1 MSINLVKSAGMRR
14 YTDDQAASVLR
25 RIDEHAAWYKDP
37 QSGCDYLLDQ
47 FAAIKLLLSEYIKF
61 NKQYDSG
68 KLSETQLE
76 LKTEPTR
83 KPVRHGRRRPSKKA
97 RNQATSV

>member
-1 MSINLVKSAGMRR
+1 MRR
-14 YTDDQAASVLR
+14 YTEDQAASVLR
-25 RIDEHAAWYKDP
+25 RIDEHAAVVQDP

-47 FAAIKLLLSEYIKF
+47 FAAIKLLLSEYIEF
-61 NKQYDSG
+61 NKQYGSG

-76 LKTEPTR
+76 LKTEPTPR
-83 KPVRHGRRRPSKKA
+83 TRTPWTTSSFKEA

>member
-1 MSINLVKSAGMRR
+1 MRR
-14 YTDDQAASVLR
+14 YTEDQAASVLR

-83 KPVRHGRRRPSKKA
+83 EPVHHGRRRPSKKA

>member
-1 MSINLVKSAGMRR
+1 MRR
-14 YTDDQAASVLR
+14 YTEDQAASVLR

-47 FAAIKLLLSEYIKF
+47 FAAIKLLLSEYIEF
-61 NKQYDSG
+61 NKQYGSG

-76 LKTEPTR
+76 LKTELPENPYAMDDVVLQR
-83 KPVRHGRRRPSKKA
+83 SPEPSHQCLVHWKL
-97 RNQATSV
+97 

>member
-1 MSINLVKSAGMRR
+1 MRR

-47 FAAIKLLLSEYIKF
+47 FAAIKLLLSEYIEF

-68 KLSETQLE
+68 KLSKMQLE
-76 LKTEPTR
+76 LKKEPIR
-83 KPVRHGRRRPSKKA
+83 EPVRHGRRLPSKKA
-97 RNQATSV
+97 RNQTASA